1 MSRGEYRI
9 FSLAEWLDKFPAIK
23 FPNICQQGSPR
34 LRGFASRKLSIAI
47 KVITLMQL
55 DGGRTGSRMFIETI
69 AGTTIHTI
77 EDTSNEED
85 PHVYNHISNPSY
97 NQLHKYMA
105 I

>member
-1 MSRGEYRI
+1 
-9 FSLAEWLDKFPAIK
+9 
-23 FPNICQQGSPR
+23 
-34 LRGFASRKLSIAI
+34 
-47 KVITLMQL
+47 
-55 DGGRTGSRMFIETI
+55 MFIKTI

-85 PHVYNHISNPSY
+85 PHVYNPNPSY

>member
-1 MSRGEYRI
+1 M
-9 FSLAEWLDKFPAIK
+9 DAIK
-23 FPNICQQGSPR
+23 DSFGVGLCLTLKKMSLYFGQDCFFLPVKPR
-34 LRGFASRKLSIAI
+34 KRGRI
-47 KVITLMQL
+47 
-55 DGGRTGSRMFIETI
+55 GWRMFIQTI
-69 AGTTIHTI
+69 AGTTTHTI